1 MPCVYYLQGSTLW
14 MVSTRRSLCVSGF
27 KEIQPTR
34 ISNLRRSEIIKIEK
48 STLSCEYKINSMRT
62 FYYLLFLLLFLTQ
75 LASAQLATSQLQQ
88 IDSLF
93 QIWNQPNHPG
103 GTVGVMKN
111 GKTLFLKAYGLASLD
126 YLVPNSTETIY
137 NTASVSKQFTS
148 MGIVLLHLQGKLSV
162 DDDIRKHI
170 PELPDFGETITI
182 RHLMHHTSGLR
193 SLHAL
198 LGLAGWRSDDRRSN
212 EDLYRFMERQ
222 QDLNFKPGEEYL
234 YCNTGFMYLAKIMET
249 VTEEKFAPWMKTSVF
264 EPLGMIH
271 TYVEDQYNRVVPQ
284 NATSYNGDM
293 EEGFDRAIEFWDY
306 VGSGN
311 MHSTVPDLLK
321 WMNNFSNPKKGWEEA
336 FDMMQT
342 TDPFNDGSPNNY
354 AFGVGIGEWNGHKTI
369 QHGGSIGGF
378 RSNVIAFPEE
388 DLSIAILTNFSSSDP
403 SRKIS
408 QIAEILLDKKALS
421 ITTSTLP
428 KPIRLKRKALE
439 TFTGTYWN
447 DKDNYARKIYLKN
460 DTLRYFRSDDNAT
473 PLIPIAKNQF
483 MMDGNEDIVIAHF
496 TNDANGR
503 NMIISSQ
510 DETLGSFTAYE
521 PIPSTEK
528 ELEGYT
534 GVYYTPELETT
545 YHIYSK
551 EDQLFWH
558 HARHGDFPMKRVK
571 KDVLE
576 GEYPFSIVKFKRNP
590 SGEISGILVSNG
602 RVRNLWMALQSKK

>member
-48 STLSCEYKINSMRT
+48 STLPCEYKINSMRT

-137 NTASVSKQFTS
+137 NIASVSKQFTS

-249 VTEEKFAPWMKTSVF
+249 VTGEKFTPWMKTNIF

-284 NATSYNGDM
+284 NASSYNGDI
-293 EEGFDRAIEFWDY
+293 EDGFDRAIEFWDY

-321 WMNNFSNPKKGWEEA
+321 WMDNFSNPTNGWAEA
-336 FDMMQT
+336 FEMMQT

-354 AFGVGIGEWNGHKTI
+354 AFGVGIGELNGHKTI

-378 RSNVIAFPEE
+378 RSNVISFPEE
-388 DLSIAILTNFSSSDP
+388 GLSIVVLTNFSSSGP
-403 SRKIS
+403 SQKVKE
-408 QIAEILLDKKALS
+408 IASILLDKKDQMAA
-421 ITTSTLP
+421 STAKP
-428 KPIRLKRKALE
+428 KAIRLKQKVLE
-439 TFTGTYWN
+439 QYIGYYWN
-447 DKDNYARKIYLKN
+447 DKENFNRTISLKD
-460 DTLRYFRSDDNAT
+460 DTLRYVRSLNNTT
-473 PLIPIAKNQF
+473 PFIPIGKGKFLMGGTDNTTVQF
-483 MMDGNEDIVIAHF
+483 SGTENEKTMII
-496 TNDANGR
+496 ANGTG
-503 NMIISSQ
+503 I
-510 DETLGSFTAYE
+510 LGNFTAYE
-521 PIPSTEK
+521 PTSSTDK
-528 ELEGYT
+528 ELEAYIGS
-534 GVYYTPELETT
+534 YYSPELETT
-545 YHIYSK
+545 YRIYSVYVK
-551 EDQLFWH
+551 GHDLHWYH
-558 HARHGDFPMKRVK
+558 PRHGDFRLKRIR

-576 GEYPFSIVKFKRNP
+576 GEYPFSKVKFKRDQD
-590 SGEISGILVSNG
+590 GAIIGIFVSNG
-602 RVRNLWMALQSKK
+602 RVRNLWMELQK